1 MSAILVLDVLA
12 AVVVVILVALTA
24 LAVRR
29 RVITRRGGTFDCS
42 VRLRPARSGKGWA
55 LGIGRYSGDSLE
67 WYRVFSYATR
77 PRHVMA
83 RRELEIVDRR
93 VPEGAEVFSLLS
105 GAVIVRC
112 REGGGTGNAGETGD
126 AGDIVEFA
134 MGDAALTGFL
144 AWLES
149 APPSQPV

>member
-1 MSAILVLDVLA
+1 MALDGLA
-12 AVVVVILVALTA
+12 ALVVVALGAVAV

-42 VRLRPARSGKGWA
+42 LRLRPSDSGKGWA

-93 VPEGAEVFSLLS
+93 VPEGAEAFALLS

-112 REGGGTGNAGETGD
+112 RDGSD
-126 AGDIVEFA
+126 AGAIVEFA
-134 MGDAALTGFL
+134 MGDDALTGFL
-144 AWLES
+144 SWLEA
-149 APPSQPV
+149 APPGESR

>member
-1 MSAILVLDVLA
+1 MSIIKALDGLAALVVVVLA
-12 AVVVVILVALTA
+12 AVAV

-42 VRLRPARSGKGWA
+42 LRLRPSGGGKGWA

-93 VPEGAEVFSLLS
+93 VPEAAEAFALLS

-112 REGGGTGNAGETGD
+112 RDGSDGGAM
-126 AGDIVEFA
+126 VEFA
-134 MGDAALTGFL
+134 MGDDALTGFL
-144 AWLES
+144 SWLEA
-149 APPSQPV
+149 APPGESR

>member
-1 MSAILVLDVLA
+1 VSLITALDVLA
-12 AVVVVILVALTA
+12 ALVVVGLAAVAV

-42 VRLRPARSGKGWA
+42 LRLRPARSGKGWA

-77 PRHVMA
+77 PRRIMA

-112 REGGGTGNAGETGD
+112 REGSDSGS
-126 AGDIVEFA
+126 ILEFA
-134 MGDAALTGFL
+134 MGEDALTGFL
-144 AWLES
+144 SWLEA
-149 APPSQPV
+149 APPAGPG

>member
-1 MSAILVLDVLA
+1 MRAILVLDLFAAIVVL
-12 AVVVVILVALTA
+12 LLLALGL

-42 VRLRPARSGKGWA
+42 VRLRPGRSGKGWA
-55 LGIGRYSGDSLE
+55 LGVGRYSGDSLE

-105 GAVIVRC
+105 GAVILTC
-112 REGGGTGNAGETGD
+112 REGSHM
-126 AGDIVEFA
+126 VEFA
-134 MGDAALTGFL
+134 MSEAALTGFL

-149 APPSQPV
+149 APPAQPV

>member
-1 MSAILVLDVLA
+1 MSIIRALDGLAALVVLTLA
-12 AVVVVILVALTA
+12 AVAV

-42 VRLRPARSGKGWA
+42 LRLRPSDSGKGWA

-93 VPEGAEVFSLLS
+93 VPEGAEAFALLS

-112 REGGGTGNAGETGD
+112 RDGSD
-126 AGDIVEFA
+126 AGAMVEFA
-134 MGDAALTGFL
+134 MGDDALTGFL
-144 AWLES
+144 SWLEA
-149 APPSQPV
+149 APPGESR

>member
-1 MSAILVLDVLA
+1 VSIIKALDGLAALVVLTLA
-12 AVVVVILVALTA
+12 AVAV

-42 VRLRPARSGKGWA
+42 LRLRPSDSGKGWA

-93 VPEGAEVFSLLS
+93 VPEGAEAFALLS

-112 REGGGTGNAGETGD
+112 RDGSD
-126 AGDIVEFA
+126 AGAIVEFA
-134 MGDAALTGFL
+134 MGDDALTGFL
-144 AWLES
+144 SWLEA
-149 APPSQPV
+149 APPGESR

>member
-1 MSAILVLDVLA
+1 MSTILVLDWLAA
-12 AVVVVILVALTA
+12 AVVVVLAAISV

-42 VRLRPARSGKGWA
+42 LRLRPARSGKGWA

-67 WYRVFSYATR
+67 WYRVFSYASR
-77 PRHVMA
+77 PRYVMA

-93 VPEGAEVFSLLS
+93 VPEGTEVFALLS

-112 REGGGTGNAGETGD
+112 REGSDTGS
-126 AGDIVEFA
+126 IVEFA
-134 MGDAALTGFL
+134 MGEDALTGFL
-144 AWLES
+144 SWLEA
-149 APPSQPV
+149 APPGRQS

>member
-1 MSAILVLDVLA
+1 MSAILVLDTFAA
-12 AVVVVILVALTA
+12 AVVVVLVGLAV

-42 VRLRPARSGKGWA
+42 LRLRPARSGKGWA

-77 PRHVMA
+77 PRRVMA
-83 RRELEIVDRR
+83 RRELQIVDRR
-93 VPEGAEVFSLLS
+93 VPEGTDVFSLLS

-112 REGGGTGNAGETGD
+112 REGSDSGS
-126 AGDIVEFA
+126 ILEFA
-134 MGDAALTGFL
+134 MGEDALTGFL
-144 AWLES
+144 SWLEA
-149 APPSQPV
+149 APPGRPA

>member
-1 MSAILVLDVLA
+1 MSIIKALDGLAALVVVVLA
-12 AVVVVILVALTA
+12 AVAV

-42 VRLRPARSGKGWA
+42 LRLRPSDSGKGWA

-93 VPEGAEVFSLLS
+93 VPEGAEAFALLS

-112 REGGGTGNAGETGD
+112 RDGSD
-126 AGDIVEFA
+126 AGAMVEFA
-134 MGDAALTGFL
+134 MGDDALTGFL
-144 AWLES
+144 SWLEA
-149 APPSQPV
+149 APPGESR

>member
-1 MSAILVLDVLA
+1 MRAVLVLDGLA
-12 AVVVVILVALTA
+12 AGVVVALVALA
-24 LAVRR
+24 ILAVRR

-42 VRLRPARSGKGWA
+42 LRLRPGLSGKGWA

-77 PRHVMA
+77 PRRVMA

-93 VPEGAEVFSLLS
+93 APEGAEAFALLS

-112 REGGGTGNAGETGD
+112 RDGSD
-126 AGDIVEFA
+126 AGALVEFA
-134 MGDAALTGFL
+134 MGDDALTGFL
-144 AWLES
+144 SWLEA
-149 APPSQPV
+149 APPGQAR

>member
-1 MSAILVLDVLA
+1 MNAILVLDALAA
-12 AVVVVILVALTA
+12 AVVIVLFALVV

-42 VRLRPARSGKGWA
+42 LRLRPGRSGKGWA

-83 RRELEIVDRR
+83 RRELQIVDRR
-93 VPEGAEVFSLLS
+93 VPEGSEVFSLLS

-112 REGGGTGNAGETGD
+112 REGSEAG
-126 AGDIVEFA
+126 IVEFA
-134 MGDAALTGFL
+134 MGEDALTGFL
-144 AWLES
+144 SWLEA
-149 APPSQPV
+149 APPGQPV

>member
-1 MSAILVLDVLA
+1 MSAILVLDTFAA
-12 AVVVVILVALTA
+12 AVVVVLLGLAV

-42 VRLRPARSGKGWA
+42 LRLRPARSGKGWA
-55 LGIGRYSGDSLE
+55 LGIGRYSGDTLE

-77 PRHVMA
+77 PRRVMA

-93 VPEGAEVFSLLS
+93 VPEGTEVFSLLS

-112 REGGGTGNAGETGD
+112 REGSDSGS
-126 AGDIVEFA
+126 ILEFA
-134 MGDAALTGFL
+134 MGEDALTGFL
-144 AWLES
+144 SWLE
-149 APPSQPV
+149 ATPPGRPA

>member
-1 MSAILVLDVLA
+1 VSIVTALDGLA
-12 AVVVVILVALTA
+12 ALVVLCLAALA
-24 LAVRR
+24 VLAVRR

-42 VRLRPARSGKGWA
+42 LRLRPARSGKGWA

-77 PRHVMA
+77 PRRVMA

-112 REGGGTGNAGETGD
+112 REGSD
-126 AGDIVEFA
+126 AGSILEFA
-134 MGDAALTGFL
+134 MGEDALTGFL
-144 AWLES
+144 SWLEA
-149 APPSQPV
+149 APPAGRG